1 MRHRIAAV
9 RILSVL
15 GVLFFL
21 VASQPVRG
29 DVGCGISVSPSS
41 IKGGSTTT
49 VAFTVQS
56 YEGSDEIT
64 SVRIGTT
71 AVDEFQIQSAQSSG
85 WSGTVESSN
94 TAGFSGGSLT
104 SGGSQSF
111 SLSLAAI
118 DQDQSTIGWDVY
130 VNDTILCTGSPG
142 VAIYKSTTTD
152 GLSISSIGVTGIQQ
166 SRASIV
172 WTSSAAANSYAEY
185 GTTSSYGSSASDST
199 SSTTHSLTITGL
211 SSGTTYHYRV
221 RSTDSQGNIATSGD
235 FTFTTVSASSSTTT
249 TTTTTEYV
257 TATPTPT
264 PVPDRVKPV
273 VSITTEFKKP
283 FLTAPKVEG
292 TAQDNVRIDALE
304 YSLDGGKNWIA
315 VRSGVVLKKAK
326 VSYSFT
332 PTQTLDDGNYTV
344 LVRATD
350 DAGNIG
356 VSKPVTMV
364 IDRLPP
370 SVGPMIVH
378 AGPLL
383 YEPTA
388 DGAYAI
394 SSGVRTSITFSAVG
408 GPTQIVLRIGSETF
422 QAHKYLYSGLWKTS
436 FTLDRPG
443 IYPIVATAT
452 DGAGNV
458 NSRSLGT
465 VRVLEKGSIQTSSGA
480 RAHLT
485 VFVKQNQ
492 QNEFVQW
499 DGQPY
504 GISNPLSLNDDGEY
518 SLVLPP
524 GQYYLHA
531 SAQGYVPVNSEIFR
545 LEHPTAITHTFQLRS
560 RQTIWNT
567 WRSEMSPVRVRLTKS
582 ARDNRHA
589 LVGKAFPQFRLS
601 GQTRTFT
608 DLDLRGRTSIVSVLS
623 TWSPTSHNQLQYL
636 RAFADTPNTS
646 VTVLFPHEREATLA
660 LLAARIGGAGM
671 AFIPDEDGLLTNQ
684 LSVTTTPV
692 HFVLNNRAVV
702 QKVVYGV
709 LTSDELRSNLIH

>member
-1 MRHRIAAV
+1 MRHRIAALRV
-9 RILSVL
+9 LSVL
-15 GVLFFL
+15 GVFFFL

-29 DVGCGISVSPSS
+29 DVGCGVSVSPSS

-49 VAFTVQS
+49 VTFTVQS

-71 AVDEFQIQSAQSSG
+71 AVDEFQVQSAQSTG

-142 VAIYKSTTTD
+142 IAIYKSTTTD

-185 GTTSSYGSSASDST
+185 GMTSSYGSSASDST

-235 FTFTTVSASSSTTT
+235 FTFTTVSASSTTTT

-264 PVPDRVKPV
+264 PVPDRVKPTV
-273 VSITTEFKKP
+273 ELTTDFQKP
-283 FLTAPKVEG
+283 FVTAPQLVG
-292 TAQDNVRIDALE
+292 TAQDNVRVDTIE

-315 VRSGVVLKKAK
+315 VRSGISLKKAK
-326 VSYSFT
+326 VSFAFT
-332 PTQTLDDGNYTV
+332 PTQTLDDGNYAV

-350 DAGNIG
+350 DAGNVG
-356 VSKPVTMV
+356 VSKSHTLI

-370 SVGPMIVH
+370 NVGPMIVH

-383 YEPTA
+383 YEPA
-388 DGAYAI
+388 LGGGYEIAA
-394 SSGVRTSITFSAVG
+394 GVRTSITFSAVG
-408 GPTQIVLRIGSETF
+408 GPTQIVLRIGSETA
-422 QAHKYLYSGLWKTS
+422 QAHKYLYSGLWKSS

-443 IYPIVATAT
+443 VYPVVATAT

-458 NSRSLGT
+458 TSRSLGSIT
-465 VRVLEKGSIQTSSGA
+465 VLQKGTVQSSNRSHA
-480 RAHLT
+480 KLT
-485 VFVKQNQ
+485 VYVKQNQ

-499 DGQPY
+499 NGRPY
-504 GISNPLSLNDDGEY
+504 EMENPVSIGERGEY
-518 SLVLPP
+518 SLVLPA
-524 GQYYLHA
+524 GQYYLRA
-531 SAQGYVPVNSEIFR
+531 SAPGAVSVNSEIFQTSR
-545 LEHPTAITHTFQLRS
+545 PIAITQAFQL
-560 RQTIWNT
+560 QPFKTIWDL
-567 WRSEMSPVRVRLTKS
+567 WRSEVRPVRIGRSS
-582 ARDNRHA
+582 ADQRKHR
-589 LVGKAFPQFRLS
+589 LVGAPFPAFSLS
-601 GQTRTFT
+601 KQGRAFT
-608 DLDLRGRTSIVSVLS
+608 ELNLRGGNTIVSILNA
-623 TWSPTSHNQLQYL
+623 WSPSTQNQLSYL
-636 RAFADTPNTS
+636 QAYAAEAGAA
-646 VTVLFPHEREATLA
+646 VYVLLPHERDASLE
-660 LLAARIGGAGM
+660 LLAAQLGKGVVLLA
-671 AFIPDEDGLLTNQ
+671 DSDGDVIQKLGIETA
-684 LSVTTTPV
+684 PV
-692 HFVLNNRAVV
+692 HIQLNNQAHIQQVI
-702 QKVVYGV
+702 YGIQHA
-709 LTSDELRSNLIH
+709 DELRSHLIH